1 MFNAKTQVAV
11 PRKNRVGDL
20 TNPQRACMAA
30 FVSDPEKLFYQA
42 VPVPALAA
50 KFQLVTIN
58 RLMASKILIRRT
70 NRISGQDEY
79 ILTGHGKILHAA
91 TDYFRR
97 LGQLRSGGK

>member
-11 PRKNRVGDL
+11 VRKNRVGDL
-20 TNPQRACMAA
+20 TNPQRACMAE

-42 VPVPALAA
+42 VPVNTLVA
-50 KFQLVTIN
+50 KFQPVTIN
-58 RLMASKILIRRT
+58 RLSMSKIILRRT
-70 NRISGQDEY
+70 NRITGQDEF